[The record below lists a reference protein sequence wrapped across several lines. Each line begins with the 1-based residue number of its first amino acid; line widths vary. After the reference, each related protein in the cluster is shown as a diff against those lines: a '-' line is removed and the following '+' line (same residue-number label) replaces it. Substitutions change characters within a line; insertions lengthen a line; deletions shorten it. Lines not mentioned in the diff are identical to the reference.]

1 MDELFG
7 LSMNGIMLFLLATFI
22 GGLAVVVVLAVR
34 NRVMAKLG
42 LRNIPRRWAQTILII
57 VGVMLSTVIM
67 SAALGTG
74 DTISFSIRHETLKG
88 LGHIDEI
95 IVYSRAGAED
105 SLGSSSYIPFERFK
119 LIERDLAGLD
129 TIDGLTAQLAET
141 APTVDLQTS
150 LSEGQM
156 RVVGIDPARMEG
168 FGAFTLISGG
178 EVRLE
183 SLAQGEAYLNDRAA
197 KELDAEAGDD
207 LRVIVSDQPH
217 IFRVKG
223 VVEKGGLAG
232 FGSTLIL
239 PLEPAQALF
248 DKVDRVNLIVVSNR
262 GDEVAGER
270 LSEEVTRELRVLFAD
285 REVASQLKELL
296 NQAPVLRALERLQ
309 SVLEG
314 DLKEDISSLRTELA
328 RGDLSDELIGL
339 LADEDVSDEVLD
351 ILNIRSDLPVEED
364 SSSARLETLR
374 EVGLEAGTLFQDLK
388 EFRVF
393 DFKHDAL
400 SIADDAGSATTSFF
414 LIMSLFS
421 IMVGVLLIFLIF
433 VMLAAARRSEMGMT
447 RAVGAKRSHLVKMF
461 LFEGTAYALVS
472 AAVGVILGLLVSAL
486 IVLVINRIIAT
497 FDADFRITTHFTV
510 RSAIVAYCL
519 GMAITFG
526 TIAFSAYRVSR
537 LNIVMAIRGLPEALL
552 PSEEPPFLTRLVYLP
567 KALLHPVIFL
577 IRGVKCLLGK
587 RFGKLALNWALAV
600 LWVVIFPIWI
610 VDIVVGLF
618 RFAWPY
624 LLRGWL
630 TFLLGLLVA
639 VGVASGSISERDS
652 FFGGGASLMILGLGL
667 MLRTALKRTS
677 LRPEVRDR
685 IAFTAIGVGIL
696 VMWALPPDT
705 FRGITGELQGDFDV
719 MFIAGIFMVTSAVWA
734 VMFNADLLL
743 KALTA
748 ATGRVGKLRPVLVT
762 AVAYPMSAKFRT
774 GLTLAMFALVIFTLM
789 VMSVLITSF
798 SSSFTDDLDAVVG
811 GWDIEASVNLNTPI
825 EDIRRAID
833 EEPRL
838 RIEDFEAIGG
848 FTKVFVE
855 VRQVGGGEQRWR
867 GYAVRAANDGFL
879 EAAEYRLKLIADGYG
894 TTPEDVWRAL
904 RDDPTLAVVEGI
916 ALPISPGEEDW
927 RPLQFDD
934 LFYEDEEMSPV
945 DIEVREPRTGEVV
958 QLTVIGVLD
967 RIHESFDDNNGMLV
981 SKVAL
986 DDAIPFPVPIATYQ
1000 FKVVEGAD
1008 LEQVAK
1014 DLEASFLEHGM
1025 EAEAL
1030 EALFREAFAAFRAF
1044 INIFIGFMGLGLVV
1058 GVASIG
1064 VVMTRAVV
1072 ERRQQIG
1079 VLRAIGYRRRM
1090 VQLSFLLEASFIALL
1105 GTAIGVVLGLILSY
1119 TAIRDIRAE
1128 EAEENLR
1135 WVVPWFQIGVIVAVT
1150 YVFSL
1155 LATYLPAR
1163 QASRIYPA
1171 EALRYE

>member
-1 MDELFG
+1 MEELFG

-34 NRVMAKLG
+34 NRVMTKLG

-95 IVYSRAGAED
+95 LVYSRAGAED
-105 SLGSSSYIPFERFK
+105 SLGSSSYVPSERFEQ
-119 LIERDLAGLD
+119 IERDLAGLD
-129 TIDGLTAQLAET
+129 SIDGLTAQLAET

-156 RVVGIDPARMEG
+156 RVVGIDPTRMEG
-168 FGAFTLISGG
+168 FGAFTLTSGG

-183 SLAQGEAYLNDRAA
+183 SLARGEAYINDRAA
-197 KELDAEAGDD
+197 KELDAEAGDE

-223 VVEKGGLAG
+223 VVERGGLAG

-239 PLEPAQALF
+239 PLGPAQALF
-248 DKVDRVNLIVVSNR
+248 DKTGRVNLIVVSNR

-296 NQAPVLRALERLQ
+296 NQEPVLKALDERQKSLT
-309 SVLEG
+309 G
-314 DLKEDISSLRTELA
+314 DLKEDFSRLQKELA
-328 RGDLSDELIGL
+328 QGELSDELINL
-339 LADEDVSDEVLD
+339 LADEDVSDELLD
-351 ILNIRSDLPVEED
+351 LLDH
-364 SSSARLETLR
+364 ETLR
-374 EVGLEAGTLFQDLK
+374 EVEREAITLFRDLR
-388 EFRVF
+388 EFRVL

-400 SIADDAGSATTSFF
+400 GFADDAGSATTSLF

-447 RAVGAKRSHLVKMF
+447 RAVGAKRGHLVKMF

-497 FDADFRITTHFTV
+497 FDADFQITTHFTA

-526 TIAFSAYRVSR
+526 TILFSAYRVSR

-552 PSEEPPFLTRLVYLP
+552 PSEEPPFRTRLVYLP
-567 KALLHPVIFL
+567 KALFHPLIFL
-577 IRGVKCLLGK
+577 IRGVKLLLRK
-587 RFGKLALNWALAV
+587 RLGKLALNWVLSA

-610 VDIVVGLF
+610 GDIVIAIF

-630 TFLLGLLVA
+630 TLLLGLLLA
-639 VGVASGSISERDS
+639 VQSAANWERDS
-652 FFGGGASLMILGLGL
+652 LFGGGVSLMILGAGL
-667 MLRTALKRTS
+667 MLRTGLKRTS

-705 FRGITGELQGDFDV
+705 FKSITGELQGDFDV
-719 MFIAGIFMVTSAVWA
+719 MFIAGIFMVASAVWA

-774 GLTLAMFALVIFTLM
+774 GLTLAIFALVIFTLM
-789 VMSVLITSF
+789 IMSVLTTSF
-798 SSSFTDDLDAVVG
+798 SASFGDDLDTVVG

-825 EDIRRAID
+825 EDIRRAIQ

-855 VRQVGGGEQRWR
+855 VRQVGGENQRWDD
-867 GYAVRAANDGFL
+867 YAVSAVDDAYL
-879 EAAEYRLKLIADGYG
+879 AAAEFRLKLIADGYG
-894 TTPEDVWRAL
+894 PTPEDVWRAL
-904 RDDPTLAVVEGI
+904 KDDPTLTVIEGQV
-916 ALPISPGEEDW
+916 LSTRPGAGSEFFTLLEDVY
-927 RPLQFDD
+927 
-934 LFYEDEEMSPV
+934 YEDESMPPV
-945 DIEVREPRTGEVV
+945 NIEVREPRTGEVI

-967 RIHESFDDNNGMLV
+967 RIHETFDEFRGMLV

-986 DDAIPFPVPIATYQ
+986 DNAIPFPVPIATYQ

-1008 LEQVAK
+1008 LEQVTK

-1030 EALFREAFAAFRAF
+1030 EALFREGLAAFRAF

-1090 VQLSFLLEASFIALL
+1090 VQLSFLLEASFIALF

-1128 EAEENLR
+1128 EAEGNLR

-1155 LATYLPAR
+1155 LGTYLPAR
-1163 QASRIYPA
+1163 HASRIYPA

>member
-1 MDELFG
+1 MEELFG

-22 GGLAVVVVLAVR
+22 GGLAVVVLLAVR

-74 DTISFSIRHETLKG
+74 DTISFSIRSETLKG

-95 IVYSRAGAED
+95 LVYSRAGAED
-105 SLGSSSYIPFERFK
+105 SLGSSSYVPFERFEQ
-119 LIERDLAGLD
+119 IERDLAGLD

-141 APTVDLQTS
+141 APTVDLRTS

-168 FGAFTLISGG
+168 FGAFTLTSGG

-183 SLAQGEAYLNDRAA
+183 SLAPGEAYLNDRAA

-207 LRVIVSDQPH
+207 LRVVIGEESH
-217 IFRVKG
+217 ILKVRG
-223 VVEKGGLAG
+223 VVERGGLAG

-248 DKVDRVNLIVVSNR
+248 DRASRVNLIVVSNR

-296 NQAPVLRALERLQ
+296 NQEPVLTALERRQ

-314 DLKEDISSLRTELA
+314 DLKRDLSSLRTELE
-328 RGDLSDELIGL
+328 RDELSDELISL
-339 LADEDVSDEVLD
+339 LADEDVSDELLD
-351 ILNIRSDLPVEED
+351 ILNIRGDLPVEEG
-364 SSSARLETLR
+364 SSSARLEALR
-374 EVGLEAGTLFQDLK
+374 EAGLEASTLFRDLR
-388 EFRVF
+388 EFQVF

-400 SIADDAGSATTSFF
+400 SIADDAGSATTSLF

-472 AAVGVILGLLVSAL
+472 AAVGVVLGLLVSAL

-497 FDADFRITTHFTV
+497 FDADFRIVTHFTV

-519 GMAITFG
+519 GMVITFG
-526 TIAFSAYRVSR
+526 TILFSAYRVSR
-537 LNIVMAIRGLPEALL
+537 LNIVMAIRGLPETLL
-552 PSEEPPFLTRLVYLP
+552 PSEEPPFRTRLNYLR
-567 KALLHPVIFL
+567 KAQFRPVLFL
-577 IRGVKCLLGK
+577 IRGVRFAVRR
-587 RFGKLALNWALAV
+587 RFGRLVQSWLFAV

-610 VDIVVGLF
+610 VDIVVGVF

-639 VGVASGSISERDS
+639 VGVASGSIPERDS
-652 FFGGGASLMILGLGL
+652 LFGGGVSLMILGLGL

-705 FRGITGELQGDFDV
+705 FRGITGDLDGDFDV
-719 MFIAGIFMVTSAVWA
+719 MFIAGIFMVASAVWA

-748 ATGRVGKLRPVLVT
+748 ATGRVG
-762 AVAYPMSAKFRT
+762 
-774 GLTLAMFALVIFTLM
+774 
-789 VMSVLITSF
+789 
-798 SSSFTDDLDAVVG
+798 
-811 GWDIEASVNLNTPI
+811 
-825 EDIRRAID
+825 
-833 EEPRL
+833 
-838 RIEDFEAIGG
+838 
-848 FTKVFVE
+848 
-855 VRQVGGGEQRWR
+855 
-867 GYAVRAANDGFL
+867 
-879 EAAEYRLKLIADGYG
+879 
-894 TTPEDVWRAL
+894 
-904 RDDPTLAVVEGI
+904 
-916 ALPISPGEEDW
+916 
-927 RPLQFDD
+927 
-934 LFYEDEEMSPV
+934 
-945 DIEVREPRTGEVV
+945 
-958 QLTVIGVLD
+958 
-967 RIHESFDDNNGMLV
+967 
-981 SKVAL
+981 
-986 DDAIPFPVPIATYQ
+986 
-1000 FKVVEGAD
+1000 
-1008 LEQVAK
+1008 
-1014 DLEASFLEHGM
+1014 
-1025 EAEAL
+1025 
-1030 EALFREAFAAFRAF
+1030 
-1044 INIFIGFMGLGLVV
+1044 
-1058 GVASIG
+1058 
-1064 VVMTRAVV
+1064 
-1072 ERRQQIG
+1072 
-1079 VLRAIGYRRRM
+1079 
-1090 VQLSFLLEASFIALL
+1090 
-1105 GTAIGVVLGLILSY
+1105 
-1119 TAIRDIRAE
+1119 
-1128 EAEENLR
+1128 
-1135 WVVPWFQIGVIVAVT
+1135 
-1150 YVFSL
+1150 
-1155 LATYLPAR
+1155 
-1163 QASRIYPA
+1163 
-1171 EALRYE
+1171 